1 MILYKI
7 RHGILLLNV
16 HNLEK
21 LNLFLT
27 TGSVI
32 TVTTADNFEYLCYL
46 PIKKFRFTLMM
57 FSEMAVKHFLIIET

>member
-16 HNLEK
+16 HNSGK

-27 TGSVI
+27 TGSSVI
-32 TVTTADNFEYLCYL
+32 TVSTADNFEYLCYL
-46 PIKKFRFTLMM
+46 PSTSKNSDSL
-57 FSEMAVKHFLIIET
+57 